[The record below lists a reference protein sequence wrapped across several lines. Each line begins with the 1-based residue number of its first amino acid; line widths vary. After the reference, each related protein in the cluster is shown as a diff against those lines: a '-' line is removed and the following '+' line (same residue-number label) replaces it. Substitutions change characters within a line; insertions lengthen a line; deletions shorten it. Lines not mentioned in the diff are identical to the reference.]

1 MTLWQLVMT
10 AAKEGLMSI
19 IDLLLTP
26 LNYSFMVR
34 GLTAAVLTGIVS
46 AVIGVYV
53 VVRGMA
59 FFGDALAHSI
69 LPGVAV
75 GYLVTGGA
83 KEPLFWWGTG
93 TAVLVSLAIGAIS
106 KGARIKQDTAIG
118 IIFAG
123 MFALGIAI
131 ISTVKSYTVDLT
143 HFLFGDVLGVSGNQ
157 LIMIA
162 VFSGLILLLVFAF
175 YKEFLVITF
184 DPTLATTLRIS
195 TRFFEYLQLVL
206 IALAIAVSFQ
216 AVGVALMVAMLVTPA
231 AAAYLLTKRLPV
243 MMILAA
249 AIASAS
255 GVIGLYFSYYVN
267 VASGPAIVLVATA
280 FFLIAWGYQ
289 FLAKR
294 KALASTADD

>member
-1 MTLWQLVMT
+1 MNIV
-10 AAKEGLMSI
+10 
-19 IDLLLTP
+19 DLLLTP
-26 LNYSFMVR
+26 LQYSFMVR
-34 GLTAAVLTGIVS
+34 GLTAVVLTGIVC
-46 AVIGVYV
+46 AVVGVYV

-75 GYLVTGGA
+75 GYLITGGA
-83 KEPLFWWGTG
+83 REPLFWWGTG
-93 TAVLVSLAIGAIS
+93 TAVLVSLAIGAVS
-106 KGARIKQDTAIG
+106 KGAKIKEDTAIG

-157 LIMIA
+157 LMLIA
-162 VFSGLILLLVFAF
+162 AFSVVILLLVFAF
-175 YKEFLVITF
+175 YKEFLVLTF
-184 DPTLATTLRIS
+184 DPTLAATLRIPI
-195 TRFFEYLQLVL
+195 RFFDYLQLVL

-243 MMILAA
+243 MMVLAA
-249 AIASAS
+249 VIASAS

-267 VASGPAIVLVATA
+267 VASGPAIVLVTTI
-280 FFLIAWGYQ
+280 FFILSWSYQ
-289 FLAKR
+289 LLVKR
-294 KALASTADD
+294 KALAAKVDV

>member
-1 MTLWQLVMT
+1 MN
-10 AAKEGLMSI
+10 I
-19 IDLLLTP
+19 IDLILTP
-26 LNYSFMVR
+26 LNYAFMVR
-34 GLTAAVLTGIVS
+34 GLTAAVLTGIVC

-75 GYLVTGGA
+75 GYLLSDGA

-93 TAVLVSLAIGAIS
+93 TAVVVSLVIGAIS

-157 LIMIA
+157 LATIA
-162 VFSGLILLLVFAF
+162 IFSFVIILLVVAF
-175 YKEFLVITF
+175 YKEFLVLTF
-184 DPTLATTLRIS
+184 DPTLAATLRIP
-195 TRFFEYLQLVL
+195 TTVFEYLQLIL

-231 AAAYLLTKRLPV
+231 AAAYLLTKRLPI

-255 GVIGLYFSYYVN
+255 GVVGLYLSYYIN

-280 FFLIAWGYQ
+280 FFLLAWIYST
-289 FLAKR
+289 LKKR
-294 KALASTADD
+294 KRMMEAAQA

>member
-1 MTLWQLVMT
+1 MT
-10 AAKEGLMSI
+10 I

-34 GLTAAVLTGIVS
+34 GISAAVLTGIVC
-46 AVIGVYV
+46 AVVGVYV

-59 FFGDALAHSI
+59 FLGDALAHSI

-75 GYLVTGGA
+75 GYLITDGA
-83 KEPLFWWGTG
+83 REPLFWWGTG
-93 TAVLVSLAIGAIS
+93 TAVLVSLAIGAVS

-123 MFALGIAI
+123 MFSLGIAI

-143 HFLFGDVLGVSGNQ
+143 HFLFGDVLGVSGDQ
-157 LIMIA
+157 LLLIGI
-162 VFSGLILLLVFAF
+162 FSTLILFLVIAF
-175 YKEFLVITF
+175 YKEFLVLTF
-184 DPTLATTLRIS
+184 DPTLAATLRIPI
-195 TRFFEYLQLVL
+195 RAFEYLQLVL

-231 AAAYLLTKRLPV
+231 AASYLLTKRLPV

-255 GVIGLYFSYYVN
+255 GVIGLYISYYIN
-267 VASGPAIVLVATA
+267 VASGPAIVLVATL
-280 FFLIAWGYQ
+280 FFILAWAYTALKKRL
-289 FLAKR
+289 FLR
-294 KALASTADD
+294 QD